1 MRIGIIG
8 AGNIGFTTATLL
20 LKAGHEVALSNSRG
34 PQSLQDQIAQLGTG
48 AQALAVEDAVAYGE
62 VVLVAIPF
70 GKYTSLPA
78 AAFQGKIVIDAMNYY
93 WQRDG
98 HYTEL
103 DLEQA
108 TTSEMLAAFLPG
120 SHVVKAFN
128 TIYFE
133 HLATQGNIDLP
144 VEERRAIFLAGD
156 DPEAKHI
163 VAKLIEQI
171 GFGPV
176 DTGSLSEGGRQQQPG
191 TSVYNRDLTAREGRQ
206 LLQSLELQV

>member
-1 MRIGIIG
+1 MHIGIIG
-8 AGNIGFTTATLL
+8 AGNIGFTAAMLFL
-20 LKAGHEVALSNSRG
+20 RAGHEIALSNSRD
-34 PQSLQDQIAQLGTG
+34 PKSLESQIAQLGTG
-48 AQALAVEDAVAYGE
+48 AQAMTVEGATDYGE

-70 GKYTSLPA
+70 GKYISLPS
-78 AAFQGKIVIDAMNYY
+78 AAFQGKVVIDAMNYY

-108 TTSEMLAAFLPG
+108 TSSEMLATYLPG
-120 SHVVKAFN
+120 ARVVKAFN

-156 DPEAKHI
+156 DPEAKRI

-176 DTGSLSEGGRQQQPG
+176 DTGNLSEGGRQQQPG
-191 TSVYNRDLTAREGRQ
+191 TPVYNRDLTAAEGRQ
-206 LLQSLELQV
+206 LVQSFELQ